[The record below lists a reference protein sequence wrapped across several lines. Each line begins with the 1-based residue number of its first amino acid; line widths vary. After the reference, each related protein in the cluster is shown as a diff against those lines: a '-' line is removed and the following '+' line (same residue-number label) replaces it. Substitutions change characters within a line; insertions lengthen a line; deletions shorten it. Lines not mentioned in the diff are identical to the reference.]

1 MQQNTSIKY
10 CIYFCLAISIIFN
23 SCEKKYDAPPSNLEL
38 AFAPD
43 LSIKDL
49 RAKHTMGKFEQIT
62 ESKLIAGVVVAN
74 DQSDNFYKSIVV
86 QDTSGGITVRMDGIK
101 LDANFPVG
109 RKIAIKLKDLWL
121 GDYGKMIQ
129 LGVGVDNSDPT
140 SPTLTGIPQTL
151 FDQYIIKGELVNSL
165 MPIVVPI
172 SSLNNNYQ
180 SMLVQLDQVEFIP
193 TDTAKTYGDAINKQ
207 SLNRTIRACNGASIL
222 LRTSGYANFANAKTP
237 VGNGTIVGIYSVFGT
252 TKQFSIRDSFDV
264 NLRQPRCK

>member
-1 MQQNTSIKY
+1 MQQNTSFKF
-10 CIYFCLAISIIFN
+10 CIFFCLVVSVFFN
-23 SCEKKYDAPPSNLEL
+23 SCEKKYDAPPSVLAL

-62 ESKLIAGVVVAN
+62 DAKLIVGVVVAN

-129 LGVGVDNSDPT
+129 LGIGVDNADPT
-140 SPTLTGIPQTL
+140 SPTLMAIPQTL
-151 FDQYIIKGELVNSL
+151 FDQYIIRGERVNNVAP
-165 MPIVVPI
+165 MVVAI
-172 SSLNNNYQ
+172 SNLNNNYQ
-180 SMLVQLDQVEFIP
+180 SMLVQLDQVEFAP
-193 TDTAKTYGDAINKQ
+193 MDTAKTYGDAINKL
-207 SLNRTIRACNGASIL
+207 SINRTIRACNGSTIL

-237 VGNGTIVGIYSVFGT
+237 VGNGSIVGIYSVFGT
-252 TKQFSIRDSFDV
+252 TKQLAIRDSFDV
-264 NLRQPRCK
+264 NLKLPRCK

>member
-1 MQQNTSIKY
+1 MLYHTSLKY
-10 CIYFCLAISIIFN
+10 YIYFCLSICIIFN
-23 SCEKKYDAPPSNLEL
+23 SCEKKYDTPPSNLDV

-49 RAKHTMGKFEQIT
+49 RAKHAMGKFEQIT
-62 ESKLIAGVVVAN
+62 ESKLIVGVVVAN

-101 LDANFPVG
+101 LDANFPIG

-165 MPIVVPI
+165 TPIVVPI
-172 SSLNNNYQ
+172 NTLNNNYQ
-180 SMLVQLDQVEFIP
+180 SMLVQLDQVEFTP
-193 TDTAKTYGDAINKQ
+193 TDTAKTYGDAVNKQ
-207 SLNRTIRACNGASIL
+207 SLNRTIRACNGSTIL

-237 VGNGTIVGIYSVFGT
+237 IGNGSIVGIYSVFGT
-252 TKQFSIRDSFDV
+252 TKQLSIRDSFDV
-264 NLRQPRCK
+264 NLKQPRCK